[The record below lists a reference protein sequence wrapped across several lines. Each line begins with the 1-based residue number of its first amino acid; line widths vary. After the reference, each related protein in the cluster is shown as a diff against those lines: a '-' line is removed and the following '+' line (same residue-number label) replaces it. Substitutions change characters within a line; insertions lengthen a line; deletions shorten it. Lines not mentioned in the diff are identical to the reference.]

1 MIDELKAAGVD
12 PNNVFAQ
19 SFNAYDIVYLI
30 QHEPR
35 FGKQAV
41 YLDDIDPTAIPPVPG
56 LSPQELQLRKAQG
69 VKIIAPPMP
78 ALLSVT
84 AAKKIVPS
92 AYAQMIKS
100 MGFDIITWTFE
111 RADLR
116 RGSPD
121 AGFYYYF
128 DPHGLAVKK
137 DSDMYKALDV
147 LAKQVG
153 ILGIFSDWPG
163 TVTYYANCMGIK

>member
-1 MIDELKAAGVD
+1 ITATFGGQEKYAQKMIDEFKAAGVD

-19 SFNAYDIVYLI
+19 SFNADDIVYWI

-41 YLDDIDPTAIPPVPG
+41 YLDDIDPTAIPPVPA
-56 LSPQELQLRKAQG
+56 LSPQELQLRKARG
-69 VKIIAPPMP
+69 VRIVAPQLAPV
-78 ALLSVT
+78 LSVT
-84 AAKKIVPS
+84 GAGEIVCS
-92 AYAQMIKS
+92 DYAQMIKS
-100 MGFDIITWTFE
+100 MGVEIITWTFE

-116 RGSPD
+116 RGAPN

-147 LAKQVG
+147 L
-153 ILGIFSDWPG
+153 
-163 TVTYYANCMGIK
+163 